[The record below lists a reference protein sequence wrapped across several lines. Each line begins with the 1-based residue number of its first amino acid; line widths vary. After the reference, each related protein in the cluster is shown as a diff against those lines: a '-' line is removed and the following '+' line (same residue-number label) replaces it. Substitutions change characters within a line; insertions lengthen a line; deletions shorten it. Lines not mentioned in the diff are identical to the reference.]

1 MEIQYKIKI
10 GNLDMYLYLNSRT
23 LLTCR
28 FCYFLFRQD
37 FLFCA
42 ALDTSSVSYFRGK
55 ISGQDSKYPTSFVRY
70 LYQTCLQLRDNHGF
84 LHELELLS
92 KMDNAFALHGGD
104 GPVRLCV
111 VCRDQR
117 PQRSRKLQVN
127 SFHVDLVL
135 LKVLLTLV
143 VKFCDTFKTPFQL
156 TGFCRKVVILWC
168 SKQIYRNF
176 ITFISPIL
184 VTVISDF

>member
-1 MEIQYKIKI
+1 MQV
-10 GNLDMYLYLNSRT
+10 
-23 LLTCR
+23 LLFFHFVR
-28 FCYFLFRQD
+28 I

-92 KMDNAFALHGGD
+92 KMDNAFALHDGD
-104 GPVRLCV
+104 GPVRLCAFR
-111 VCRDQR
+111 RDQR

-135 LKVLLTLV
+135 LRFLKTLV
-143 VKFCDTFKTPFQL
+143 VKFCNTFKERHF
-156 TGFCRKVVILWC
+156 
-168 SKQIYRNF
+168 N
-176 ITFISPIL
+176 
-184 VTVISDF
+184 